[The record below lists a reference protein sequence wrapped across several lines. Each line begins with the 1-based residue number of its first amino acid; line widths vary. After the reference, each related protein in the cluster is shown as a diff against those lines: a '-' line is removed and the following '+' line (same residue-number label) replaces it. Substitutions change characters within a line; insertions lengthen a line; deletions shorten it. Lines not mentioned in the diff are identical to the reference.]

1 MKLLFY
7 TYPTEKQSVSFRSG
21 WKLALCRSVSYTR
34 CAGGLRWQE
43 PLTMALK
50 EMRLNALSPNPT
62 KWSNALKQFV
72 SKLLKNCLS
81 VFDHFLGLALKGFA
95 LSLVNHFTKTIDH
108 DHEATYL
115 RNFSLVL
122 LDILSVLCSAI
133 IIFIIIIIKT
143 IDIFWRSWQDV
154 QTRLLGSWIFCIY
167 LPIYKNQIIHKK

>member
-1 MKLLFY
+1 MKLLFLRIPY
-7 TYPTEKQSVSFRSG
+7 
-21 WKLALCRSVSYTR
+21 WKTVCFIQERLKVGSLQVRIVHPMCRRLVVMRTSDN
-34 CAGGLRWQE
+34 G
-43 PLTMALK
+43 LK
-50 EMRLNALSPNPT
+50 EMRLNALSPSPT

-143 IDIFWRSWQDV
+143 IDIFWR
-154 QTRLLGSWIFCIY
+154 
-167 LPIYKNQIIHKK
+167 